1 MKTIIEL
8 IAEANELKK
17 RAGELQSALQEIEE
31 AQNAP
36 KNLVDMGKLM
46 KRVAASKITGHILT
60 EKNDPIVSEAYLTLL
75 ISLANTNAPT
85 KGLNSSLEYPCRIAA
100 ALSSPPDMD
109 LLLKKSL
116 ILDKTAIAEYIS
128 ILDGKSVTQ
137 AFVIDALLMIAIYD
151 KGNAGK
157 LDYLTDLIALLAI
170 SQECLAELLLILDAV
185 LQKKEKFVANFDYA
199 DINQVWFYIYNS
211 CKNIIIDS
219 VDMFV
224 ATYEE
229 LTDATEDF
237 KTIKEL
243 SNKNSVI
250 INNAYIHDVEWSLTV
265 KNVPELKIEDCQFAN
280 IKNRLMSY
288 ENVESVEITNC
299 KFSSILCSYYD
310 MGGKTDYRHK
320 PCGIIAYFEKVK
332 NVTISDTDFSYC
344 TVKIAYNYIDREVQ
358 SFGKHEE
365 SPGRD
370 VLFMGIDSANFH
382 EVNCRRL
389 GTCSNML
396 DGNSNS
402 GIVWWFS

>member
-8 IAEANELKK
+8 IAETNELKK

-60 EKNDPIVSEAYLTLL
+60 EKNAPIISEAYLTLL

-116 ILDKTAIAEYIS
+116 ILDETAIAEYIS

-185 LQKKEKFVANFDYA
+185 LQKKEKFVVKFDYA

-280 IKNRLMSY
+280 IKNRLMYY
-288 ENVESVEITNC
+288 EKVHSAEILNC
-299 KFSSILCSYYD
+299 KFVNIVRTGMD
-310 MGGKTDYRHK
+310 IIGDKDVK
-320 PCGIIAYFEKVK
+320 APPIGIICCCDNTDKLILTN
-332 NVTISDTDFSYC
+332 NVFDNCLCKITPFIHFKGGPSYSEN
-344 TVKIAYNYIDREVQ
+344 TM
-358 SFGKHEE
+358 EE
-365 SPGRD
+365 PYRD
-370 VLFMGIDSANFH
+370 KLFWGIGSENITSQ
-382 EVNCRRL
+382 NCKFI
-389 GTCSNML
+389 GTCSNL
-396 DGNSNS
+396 C
-402 GIVWWFS
+402 